1 VVEGLA
7 GRLAALRATNEQRAA
22 LQAALAA
29 VEAAE
34 QSAALPALVAAKDHF
49 YAVLV
54 GGGANR
60 TMEGVLQS
68 LHDRIASLRYL
79 TLQAPGRA
87 AQSVAEM
94 RTILAAVLARDPEA
108 AAGACVAH
116 VEAAAVVAAR
126 LLQQE
131 EADGI

>member
-1 VVEGLA
+1 
-7 GRLAALRATNEQRAA
+7 
-22 LQAALAA
+22 
-29 VEAAE
+29 
-34 QSAALPALVAAKDHF
+34 VAAKDHF

-60 TMEGVLQS
+60 TMGAVLQS

-79 TLQAPGRA
+79 TLKAPGRA

-94 RTILAAVLARDPEA
+94 RGILAAVLAHDPEA
-108 AAGACVAH
+108 AAAACVAH

-131 EADGI
+131 DAHVV